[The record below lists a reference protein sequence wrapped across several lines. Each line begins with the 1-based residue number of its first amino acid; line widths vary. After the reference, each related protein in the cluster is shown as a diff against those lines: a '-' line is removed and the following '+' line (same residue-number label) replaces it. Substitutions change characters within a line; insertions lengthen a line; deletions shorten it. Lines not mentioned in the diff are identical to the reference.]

1 MKIMR
6 LEVLKDIGEEVASL
20 EESMTRLQLSLGYF
34 LFSLRAYLRNVKEKE
49 IDLNSYIDQ
58 LRKELIEHGETLKL
72 EKFRSLSNKCVD
84 IMLNTNMNPLLI
96 NYWIAGAKSLETMWE
111 TCFPGILRTLSDS
124 KDIKELEESMEYST
138 YTITLANHF
147 VDAFGDC
154 IFNVMD
160 LMSKGIPIEEI
171 GVGKE
176 NIEVFDEFI
185 LGIKGCKEKF
195 R

>member
-1 MKIMR
+1 MR

-49 IDLNSYIDQ
+49 IDLNFYIDQ

-138 YTITLANHF
+138 YTINSSESFCRRFWGLHF
-147 VDAFGDC
+147 QRYG
-154 IFNVMD
+154 
-160 LMSKGIPIEEI
+160 S
-171 GVGKE
+171 
-176 NIEVFDEFI
+176 DEQ
-185 LGIKGCKEKF
+185 GNSY
-195 R
+195 